1 MQRVHHFVALVL
13 GVLLVVVG
21 LAVVTPAGAAQA
33 AAPLTGR
40 YTPVETSRVYA
51 GSVGTKPTVV
61 PISGKAGVPS
71 NARAVVLNVEVKSPT
86 AAGYVRV
93 TPAGSDPQV
102 VTQAFTRGGS
112 ISNLT
117 TVKLSGGRVQVKLS
131 AGAAQVYFDVS
142 GYYADGRGSTYTPVT
157 NSRVFGATVGT
168 DPTEV
173 PLTGADAAGVP
184 SDATAVAVNVG
195 VQSQTADGYVRV
207 TSAGHDAQVA
217 AQVYRADTPVSNLVI
232 VGLSGGAAQV
242 KVSAGTATVYM
253 DVTGYYSS
261 ATSGSVFVP
270 IDTVRAYSG
279 DLGTAASPIRLSGTA
294 GVPGTATAVVATAQ
308 VTHPTATGYL
318 RLTPAG
324 QDPQVATQNYRA
336 GQSVAALTMP
346 KVTGTTVD
354 RRVQAKV
361 RSGTAHLYL
370 DVSGYFLDGSS
381 GSGIGADL
389 SWPQCT
395 VSATTWPSDA
405 AFGIVGVNDGLAT
418 TTNPCLADQL
428 RWAAGSTGGT
438 SQPTTQ
444 LYVNTANPG
453 QAFKD
458 DPSLPRSSWPTSN
471 TDPHGGKVVVPARYG
486 VCGGGTGGLTSL
498 ACSYVYGWNRAVQD
512 LADRGVPASTTYRWW
527 LDAETDGSWQTDVTR
542 NRATLE
548 GMTDAFRASGATVG
562 LYSSPGEWTQLF
574 GTVPSSSQLWRL
586 PTWRAT
592 GPSTLARAQAACSTA
607 PFVGGGRV
615 EMVQYVANGFDR
627 NTSCV

>member
-21 LAVVTPAGAAQA
+21 LVVVTPAGAAQA

-173 PLTGADAAGVP
+173 PLTGPDAAGVP

-308 VTHPTATGYL
+308 VTHPSATGYL

-381 GSGIGADL
+381 GSGIGADI
-389 SWPQCT
+389 SYPQCSTPSTWPQDQSFA
-395 VSATTWPSDA
+395 V
-405 AFGIVGVNDGLAT
+405 VGVNGGRTTESNDCFNQQLA
-418 TTNPCLADQL
+418 
-428 RWAAGSTGGT
+428 WALTSHGGT
-438 SQPTTQ
+438 SQPKVQ

-453 QAFKD
+453 ALA
-458 DPSLPRSSWPTSN
+458 SVWPKSN
-471 TDPHGGKVVVPARYG
+471 TIPKGPKVVNPYG
-486 VCGGGTGGLTSL
+486 NCTGGYDK
-498 ACSYVYGWNRAVQD
+498 ACSFMYGYTRAYEDVQK
-512 LADRGVPASTTYRWW
+512 RNVPNASKYRWW
-527 LDAETDGSWQTDVTR
+527 LDVEIGGPTGATWQSDKLQ
-542 NRATLE
+542 NRADLE
-548 GMTDAFRASGATVG
+548 GMVEYFTSVSAKVG
-562 LYSSPGEWTQLF
+562 IYSTRYQLGLVT
-574 GTVPSSSQLWRL
+574 GTI
-586 PTWRAT
+586 
-592 GPSTLARAQAACSTA
+592 PSTSSLYGLPSWVPTGGSSMAEAQATCSSA
-607 PFVGGGRV
+607 PLTSGSTVV
-615 EMVQYVANGFDR
+615 MTQYEIGAIDR
-627 NTSCV
+627 NVSCV